1 MSRIVIAVDGPS
13 GSGKSSTARGVA
25 GKLGLRYL
33 DTGAMYRA
41 AAWWMLNAG
50 VDVHDAEAVAAH
62 ATEPE
67 LSSGTDPDHPTIAV
81 DGQDVSG
88 PIRSREVTNAVSA
101 VAAVPAIR
109 KQMVKLQRE
118 LIGEGGIVVE
128 GRDIGTVVLPNAD
141 LKIFLTA
148 DPGER
153 ARRRSAEGLAGVQVE
168 VQQTLQEMARRDQR
182 DSQRESSPLK
192 QADDAIAVDTTV
204 MSLDQVVD
212 HIAGLAAERGA

>member
-25 GKLGLRYL
+25 RKLGLRYL

-41 AAWWMLNAG
+41 VAWWMLNAG
-50 VDVHDAEAVAAH
+50 VDVHDAAAVAAR
-62 ATEPE
+62 AAEPE
-67 LSSGTDPDHPTIAV
+67 LTAGTDPVAPTIAV

-88 PIRSREVTNAVSA
+88 PIRSREVTNSVSA
-101 VAAVPAIR
+101 VAAVPAVR
-109 KQMVKLQRE
+109 KQMVELQRA
-118 LIGEGGIVVE
+118 LIGDGGIVVE

-148 DPGER
+148 DPAER
-153 ARRRSAEGLAGVQVE
+153 ARRRSAEGLAGVQVDTE
-168 VQQTLQEMARRDQR
+168 QTRAEMARRDER
-182 DSQRESSPLK
+182 DSQRETSPLK
-192 QADDAIAVDTTV
+192 QADDAVAVDTTGL
-204 MSLDQVVD
+204 SLDQVIE